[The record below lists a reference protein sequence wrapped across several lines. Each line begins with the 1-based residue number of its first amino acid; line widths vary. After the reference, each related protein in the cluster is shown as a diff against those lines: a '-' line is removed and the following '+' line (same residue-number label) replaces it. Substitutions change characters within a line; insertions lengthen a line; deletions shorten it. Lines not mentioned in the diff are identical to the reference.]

1 MFFDTHAHYDAS
13 WFDSDRDALLSAL
26 PQFGIGLIVNPGCD
40 LPSSQMAVE
49 LAQRYDHVYAAVGF
63 HPSDLEHFSPDSID
77 QLRVLAQ
84 EPKVVAIGEIG
95 LDYYWEKDPAAHEVQ
110 KEALRL
116 QMALAQELDLP
127 VIFHDREAHGD
138 SLAIVPGISPGARGV
153 PLLLRQ
159 FGRRQDPHPPGLEPV
174 LHRFRHL

>member
-40 LPSSQMAVE
+40 LPSSQMAVK

-63 HPSDLEHFSPDSID
+63 HPSDLEHFSADSIH

-95 LDYYWEKDPAAHEVQ
+95 LDYT
-110 KEALRL
+110 RC
-116 QMALAQELDLP
+116 
-127 VIFHDREAHGD
+127 R
-138 SLAIVPGISPGARGV
+138 S
-153 PLLLRQ
+153 
-159 FGRRQDPHPPGLEPV
+159 RRCGCKW
-174 LHRFRHL
+174 RWRRSWICR

>member
-1 MFFDTHAHYDAS
+1 MPITMPAG
-13 WFDSDRDALLSAL
+13 FDSDRDALLSAL

-49 LAQRYDHVYAAVGF
+49 LARRYDHVYAAVGF
-63 HPSDLEHFSPDSID
+63 HPSDMEHFSPDSID

>member
-63 HPSDLEHFSPDSID
+63 HPSDLEHFSADSIH
-77 QLRVLAQ
+77 QLCVLAQ

-95 LDYYWEKDPAAHEVQ
+95 LDYYWEKDPVAHQVQ
-110 KEALRL
+110 KQALRL

-153 PLLLRQ
+153 PLLFRQ
-159 FGRRQDPHPPGLEPV
+159 SGGRQNPHPLGLEPV
-174 LHRFRHL
+174 LYRFRHL

>member
-63 HPSDLEHFSPDSID
+63 HPSDLEHFSPEQGGWPI
-77 QLRVLAQ
+77 L
-84 EPKVVAIGEIG
+84 
-95 LDYYWEKDPAAHEVQ
+95 
-110 KEALRL
+110 
-116 QMALAQELDLP
+116 
-127 VIFHDREAHGD
+127 
-138 SLAIVPGISPGARGV
+138 
-153 PLLLRQ
+153 
-159 FGRRQDPHPPGLEPV
+159 
-174 LHRFRHL
+174 

>member
-63 HPSDLEHFSPDSID
+63 HPSDLEHFTPDSIH

-84 EPKVVAIGEIG
+84 EPKVVAIG
-95 LDYYWEKDPAAHEVQ
+95 
-110 KEALRL
+110 
-116 QMALAQELDLP
+116 
-127 VIFHDREAHGD
+127 
-138 SLAIVPGISPGARGV
+138 
-153 PLLLRQ
+153 
-159 FGRRQDPHPPGLEPV
+159 
-174 LHRFRHL
+174 